1 MPRWLVLLV
10 VLSGFAVRAQVLSSC
25 SVRVDVVLSDK
36 GQPVAG
42 VRVELFERAA
52 GDIPSQVALT
62 NSSGS
67 AQFENLR
74 AGDYHV
80 MVSGAGIE
88 TTNGPLF
95 RIDGTHVSESQFIA
109 VRALENDKAGA
120 GNTVNVHELNVP
132 AEASQEL
139 ARGDGEMKRKHW
151 RQAADHYNKA
161 VTIYPQY
168 TVGYYDLSVAYYQLQ
183 QPDEQRDALQKTLNI
198 DDHFVPALV
207 SLAHMEF
214 ADHKLP
220 ETRALL
226 DRAVAADPADVEALA
241 LRVRV
246 DFMEG
251 KYEEA
256 ISDAQKV
263 HSLPHT
269 GYAWVHYTAAAAYQQ
284 LNRIPEMINELK
296 TYLKEDPTSS
306 NASYVRQTIVAEGG
320 TPD

>member
-1 MPRWLVLLV
+1 MPRFLVLLV
-10 VLSGFAVRAQVLSSC
+10 VLCGLALHAQGFGCTL
-25 SVRVDVVLSDK
+25 RVDVALSDQGK
-36 GQPVAG
+36 PLAGLHIQLVHGLAG
-42 VRVELFERAA
+42 VPY
-52 GDIPSQVALT
+52 GVAVT

-67 AQFENLR
+67 AQFEHLPP
-74 AGDYHV
+74 GDYQLE
-80 MVSGAGIE
+80 VSGEGIA
-88 TTNGPLF
+88 TTFSPVF
-95 RIDGTHVSESQFIA
+95 RIDSLQIFESQQVV
-109 VRALENDKAGA
+109 VRRLENDKAGA
-120 GNTVNVHELNVP
+120 GNTVNVHELDVP

-139 ARGDGEMKRKHW
+139 ARGDEAMKRKHW
-151 RQAADHYNKA
+151 KQAADHYNKA

-226 DRAVAADPADVEALA
+226 DRAVAVDPVNVEALA

-246 DFMEG
+246 DFMQG
-251 KYEEA
+251 KYEET

-263 HSLPHT
+263 HSLPHK
-269 GYAWVHYTAAAAYQQ
+269 GYATVHYTAAAAYQQ
-284 LNRIPEMINELK
+284 LNRIPEMIEELK

>member
-10 VLSGFAVRAQVLSSC
+10 VLSGLAVHAQVPTLC
-25 SVRVDVVLSDK
+25 TVRVDVALADK
-36 GQPVAG
+36 GQPVVGVQVQLLQGPAG
-42 VRVELFERAA
+42 TPY
-52 GDIPSQVALT
+52 GVAVT

-67 AQFENLR
+67 AQFENLQP
-74 AGDYHV
+74 GDYHLV
-80 MVSGAGIE
+80 VSGTGIE
-88 TTNGPLF
+88 TTYGPLF
-95 RIDGTHVSESQFIA
+95 HIEGTRLFESQQVV
-109 VRALENDKAGA
+109 VRSLANG
-120 GNTVNVHELNVP
+120 HELNVP

-139 ARGDGEMKRKHW
+139 ARGDEEMKRKHW
-151 RQAADHYNKA
+151 KQAADHYSKA

-168 TVGYYDLSVAYYQLQ
+168 SVGYYDLSVAYYQLE
-183 QPDEQRDALQKTLNI
+183 QPAEQRDALQKTLNI

-226 DRAVAADPADVEALA
+226 DRAVAVDPTNVEALA

-251 KYEEA
+251 KYEET
-256 ISDAQKV
+256 IRDAQKV
-263 HSLPHT
+263 HSLPHK
-269 GYAWVHYTAAAAYQQ
+269 GYATVHYTAAAAYQQ

-306 NASYVRQTIVAEGG
+306 NAAYVRQTIVAEGG
-320 TPD
+320 TLD

>member
-1 MPRWLVLLV
+1 MPRWLVWLV
-10 VLSGFAVRAQVLSSC
+10 VLSGLAVHAQGPTLCTVSVSIVLAG
-25 SVRVDVVLSDK
+25 K
-36 GQPVAG
+36 GQPLG
-42 VRVELFERAA
+42 GLQVELVQRAT
-52 GDIPSQVALT
+52 GDSPSRVALT
-62 NSSGS
+62 TSSGS
-67 AQFENLR
+67 AQFENLWP
-74 AGDYHV
+74 GDYQV
-80 MVSGAGIE
+80 VITGEGIE
-88 TTNGPLF
+88 TTHGQVF
-95 RIDGTHVSESQFIA
+95 RVDSTHVFVNQFIA
-109 VRALENDKAGA
+109 VRALETDNTGA
-120 GNTVNVHELNVP
+120 GNSVNVHELNVP

-139 ARGDGEMKRKHW
+139 ARGDEEMKRKHW
-151 RQAADHYNKA
+151 KQAADHYSKA

-168 TVGYYDLSVAYYQLQ
+168 SVGYYDLSVAYYQLK
-183 QPDEQRDALQKTLNI
+183 QPDEQRDALQKALNI
-198 DDHFVPALV
+198 DDHFAPALV

-251 KYEEA
+251 KYEET

-263 HSLPHT
+263 HSLPHKA
-269 GYAWVHYTAAAAYQQ
+269 YATVHYTAAAAYQQ

-306 NASYVRQTIVAEGG
+306 NASYVRQTIIAEGG

>member
-1 MPRWLVLLV
+1 METIVT
-10 VLSGFAVRAQVLSSC
+10 
-25 SVRVDVVLSDK
+25 
-36 GQPVAG
+36 PVFHI
-42 VRVELFERAA
+42 ESTTLFE
-52 GDIPSQVALT
+52 SQ
-62 NSSGS
+62 
-67 AQFENLR
+67 Q
-74 AGDYHV
+74 
-80 MVSGAGIE
+80 VSVH
-88 TTNGPLF
+88 P
-95 RIDGTHVSESQFIA
+95 
-109 VRALENDKAGA
+109 LENDKAGA

-139 ARGDGEMKRKHW
+139 ARGDEEMKRKHW
-151 RQAADHYNKA
+151 KQAEDHYNKA

-168 TVGYYDLSVAYYQLQ
+168 SVGYYDLSVAYYQLK
-183 QPDEQRDALQKTLNI
+183 QPDEQRDALQKALNI
-198 DDHFVPALV
+198 DDHFAPALV

-220 ETRALL
+220 ETRAFL

-251 KYEEA
+251 KYEET

-263 HSLPHT
+263 HSLPHKD
-269 GYAWVHYTAAAAYQQ
+269 YATVHYTAAAAYQQ

-306 NASYVRQTIVAEGG
+306 NAGYVRQTIVAEGG
-320 TPD
+320 TSD